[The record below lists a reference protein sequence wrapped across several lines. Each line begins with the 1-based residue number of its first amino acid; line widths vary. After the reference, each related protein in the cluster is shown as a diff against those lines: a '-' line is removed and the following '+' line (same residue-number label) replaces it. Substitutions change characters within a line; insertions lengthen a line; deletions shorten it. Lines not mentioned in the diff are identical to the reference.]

1 MASFGNRVTLND
13 MSTAATQHAIG
24 SDSAV
29 HKILVAYDG
38 GAAADGALWLGAL
51 LARQGGASL
60 TVVSVYAAEPAFHA
74 HTDHL
79 RLVLAAAADDHLE
92 RAERRLPYGFKAE
105 RRAIRSHSVPN
116 ALHDLAADEPVDVI
130 VVGGKRQSRAHAT
143 LTGSVAERL
152 VAAAARC
159 AVAVVP
165 RGTAD
170 RANAGLRLVGVAYD
184 GSREADAAL
193 AEGERIA
200 VAARGTLHIIGVLEP
215 ASWRGAGLPAVAGF
229 AEPEAKAR
237 DRLDFALE
245 RAVAG
250 VAPEVCALSILAT
263 GWPPLELARQ
273 ATDLDL
279 LVTGSRGYGPSG
291 RASLGSVSTAL
302 LRSLPCPVLVVP
314 RPAVDEP
321 EGNQAQLSLATVRG
335 RGRRAC
341 EPPAGYRSPART

>member
-1 MASFGNRVTLND
+1 MASCVKRVTLTD
-13 MSTAATQHAIG
+13 MSTAATQQGIGIG
-24 SDSAV
+24 SDRAV

-38 GAAADGALWLGAL
+38 GAAADSALWLAAL
-51 LARQGGASL
+51 LARQTGTSL

-105 RRAIRSHSVPN
+105 RRAVRSHSVPN
-116 ALHDLAADEPVDVI
+116 ALHDLAAHEPVDMI
-130 VVGGKRQSRAHAT
+130 VLGGKRQARARAA
-143 LTGSVAERL
+143 LSGSVAERL

-165 RGTAD
+165 QATAD
-170 RANAGLRLVGVAYD
+170 RANAGLRVIGVAYD
-184 GSREADAAL
+184 GSPEANAAL

-200 VAARGTLHIIGVLEP
+200 LAARATLHIIGVLEP
-215 ASWRGAGLPAVAGF
+215 ASWRGAGLPALSGF
-229 AEPEAKAR
+229 AEPEAEAR
-237 DRLDFALE
+237 GRLNGALE

-250 VAPEVCALSILAT
+250 VAPEVCALPILAT
-263 GWPPLELARQ
+263 GWPPEELAWQ

-291 RASLGSVSTAL
+291 RAALGSASTAL

-321 EGNQAQLSLATVRG
+321 EGDQAQLSFATVGG
-335 RGRRAC
+335 RDPPAC
-341 EPPAGYRSPART
+341 EP

>member
-1 MASFGNRVTLND
+1 MASLGNGVTLND
-13 MSTAATQHAIG
+13 MSTAATQQGIG

-29 HKILVAYDG
+29 QKIFVAYDG
-38 GAAADGALWLGAL
+38 GAAADGALWLAAL
-51 LARQGGASL
+51 LARQSGASL

-116 ALHDLAADEPVDVI
+116 ALHDLAAHEPVDVI
-130 VVGGKRQSRAHAT
+130 VVGGQRQSRAHAT

-165 RGTAD
+165 QGTD
-170 RANAGLRLVGVAYD
+170 RANAGLRVIGVAYD
-184 GSREADAAL
+184 GSPEADAAL

-200 VAARGTLHIIGVLEP
+200 MAARATLHVIGVLEP
-215 ASWRGAGLPAVAGF
+215 ASWRGAGVPALSGF

-237 DRLDFALE
+237 DRLDGALE

-250 VAPEVCALSILAT
+250 VAPEVCALPILAT
-263 GWPPLELARQ
+263 GWPPVELARQ

-291 RASLGSVSTAL
+291 RAALGSASTAL

-321 EGNQAQLSLATVRG
+321 EGDQAQVSFATVGG
-335 RGRRAC
+335 RDPPAC
-341 EPPAGYRSPART
+341 EPRVGYRSPARA